1 MHRADIAGY
10 IVHDPAH
17 LRFFYVPGQPGFVPP
32 FDDPISARLAFP
44 VPGKRDETDPV
55 VNDFPV
61 RIRLFVQEPQN
72 IVKVYFAFLHIQKC
86 IRSTAGQRTMR
97 KPPPAIIF
105 FHFSNIQHIYN
116 QSFNT
121 RTFFKTFSLTE
132 KSPPRPIPVAQLD
145 KAEKVKYALS
155 DSHSPGNSRIEKSK
169 DFVKLLFAI
178 VIAGQ
183 LADQDCI
190 QGIG

>member
-72 IVKVYFAFLHIQKC
+72 IVQVYLVALHSQKC
-86 IRSTAGQRTMR
+86 FRYPVGQRTIR
-97 KPPPAIIF
+97 KLPPAIIF
-105 FHFSNIQHIYN
+105 FHFSNIQSTNN
-116 QSFNT
+116 QYFNL
-121 RTFFKTFSLTE
+121 RAFFKTFSLTE
-132 KSPPRPIPVAQLD
+132 NRPPRPIPVAQLD
-145 KAEKVKYALS
+145 KSEKVKSAPS
-155 DSHSPGNSRIEKSK
+155 DGHSSGNSRIEKSK
-169 DFVKLLFAI
+169 NFVKLLFTI